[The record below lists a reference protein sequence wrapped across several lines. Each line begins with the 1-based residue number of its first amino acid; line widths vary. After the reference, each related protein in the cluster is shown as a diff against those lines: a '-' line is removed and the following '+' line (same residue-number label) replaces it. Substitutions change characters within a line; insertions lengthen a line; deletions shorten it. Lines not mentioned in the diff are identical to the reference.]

1 MGNFAVLVYF
11 KSLLISGVPE
21 LAEVIGQSAVEAMTS
36 ADSADLDTV
45 RSAIKQAFSSLMRCD
60 SSVVSSQISNLVKR
74 LSESQQ
80 DQCELVELT
89 LRSRK

>member
-1 MGNFAVLVYF
+1 M
-11 KSLLISGVPE
+11 
-21 LAEVIGQSAVEAMTS
+21 IGQSAVEAMTS

-74 LSESQQ
+74 LGESQQ

-89 LRSRK
+89 LRSRG

>member
-21 LAEVIGQSAVEAMTS
+21 LAEVIGQSVVEAMTS
-36 ADSADLDTV
+36 ADAADLDTV
-45 RSAIKQAFSSLMRCD
+45 RAAIKQAFSSLMGCD

-74 LSESQQ
+74 LGESQQ

-89 LRSRK
+89 LWSRK